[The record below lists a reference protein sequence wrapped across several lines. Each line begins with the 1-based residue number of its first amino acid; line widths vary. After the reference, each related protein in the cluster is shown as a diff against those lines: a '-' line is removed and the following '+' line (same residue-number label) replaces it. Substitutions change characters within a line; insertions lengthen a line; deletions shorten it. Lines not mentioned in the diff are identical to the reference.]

1 MISIRTGKRKL
12 IALAAS
18 LAILTCIIVF
28 VPRSDTSGSS
38 QIAYSRQAETADQ
51 RIAFLK
57 QFGWQVEPEPL
68 EIRDVTI
75 PEEFDR
81 VYERY
86 NRLQQAQG
94 MDLLPYAGKTCRQW
108 IYQVTNHPEDSST
121 VRAVLLVYEGEVIG
135 GDISS
140 VAIDGFITG
149 FGGEKEPPVSSE
161 TAV

>member
-75 PEEFDR
+75 PEEFDMR
-81 VYERY
+81 AR
-86 NRLQQAQG
+86 
-94 MDLLPYAGKTCRQW
+94 PAG
-108 IYQVTNHPEDSST
+108 S
-121 VRAVLLVYEGEVIG
+121 
-135 GDISS
+135 
-140 VAIDGFITG
+140 GFIR
-149 FGGEKEPPVSSE
+149 
-161 TAV
+161 